1 MINITL
7 ASGENDMTDKIE
19 LENNK
24 EIIIPN
30 NYNEVLRTSVK
41 HNGIDAQ
48 LIRYEKNS
56 KNIHY
61 GQANISFLI
70 SKNGRLEGMSWL
82 LPEYTNTDKQ
92 LEKNEAESIATSFL
106 NDYAPDL
113 IGKYKVQWIDR
124 HEEVINIDGIKT
136 KVAGMKVKCRNL
148 EDGLYFWIV
157 IAPDKSVMIFERD
170 IQWDFIKAGRQTEK
184 WLHDNWLQKKN
195 IS

>member
-1 MINITL
+1 MKFKNVTK
-7 ASGENDMTDKIE
+7 S
-19 LENNK
+19 
-24 EIIIPN
+24 
-30 NYNEVLRTSVK
+30 YNPTS
-41 HNGIDAQ
+41 
-48 LIRYEKNS
+48 L
-56 KNIHY
+56 
-61 GQANISFLI
+61 
-70 SKNGRLEGMSWL
+70 
-82 LPEYTNTDKQ
+82 
-92 LEKNEAESIATSFL
+92 
-106 NDYAPDL
+106 DYAPDL

-184 WLHDNWLQKKN
+184 WLHDNWFQKLQKKN